1 MQIQE
6 VKSQADWRLFHQ
18 VPHQVYRNDPNW
30 ICPLE
35 GDIRNIFHPDEN
47 KAFADGEAALW
58 VLLGEKGRPEGRIA
72 AFIDHDRNKKQAFPL
87 GGIGFFECVNNAGYA
102 TALFQKAESWL
113 KERGAKAVDAP
124 INFGERDKF
133 WGLLVKGFD
142 PPLFQEN
149 YHPAW
154 YRDFFDNLG
163 YQPFEQIL
171 TLKGKS
177 TEMDLT
183 RLKSITDRIRAKG
196 ADIRVESYR
205 PEKLETYA
213 RDFCAVYNAS
223 FAHFEHFKPIE
234 PAQIIKLMNQV
245 KAVIDPGIICIAY
258 YEGHPAAFCA
268 LFPDVNFL
276 LKPAKGRLN
285 WRTIPFFFL
294 RRAMAKTFNA
304 KGIGFGVHPD
314 FQSKGVFPFIVEFL
328 ASSDNIKK
336 YPYMYLTTI
345 RAHNAEIIALYRRLN
360 VGVDRVHI
368 AFRKALEPGV
378 PIEPFPF
385 IEV

>member
-1 MQIQE
+1 MQILE
-6 VKSQADWRLFHQ
+6 VKSQNEWRLFHK
-18 VPHQVYRNDPNW
+18 VPHLVYRNDPNW

-35 GDIRNIFHPDEN
+35 GDIRSIFNPAEN

-58 VLLGEKGRPEGRIA
+58 VLLDEKGRPAGRIA
-72 AFIDHDRNKKQAFPL
+72 AFIDHDRNKKQPYPL
-87 GGIGFFECVNNAGYA
+87 GGIGFFECINNAGFA
-102 TALFQKAESWL
+102 RALFEKAEDWL
-113 KERGAKAVDAP
+113 KERGANAVDAP

-154 YRDFFDNLG
+154 YRAFFENRG

-183 RLKSITDRIRAKG
+183 RLKSISDRIRAKG

-205 PEKLETYA
+205 PEKLEQYA
-213 RDFCAVYNAS
+213 RDFCEVYNAS

-258 YEGHPAAFCA
+258 YEGRPAAFCA

-276 LKPAKGRLN
+276 LRHAKGRLN
-285 WRTIPFFFL
+285 WRTLPGFFL
-294 RRAMAKTFNA
+294 RRALAKTFNA

-314 FQSKGVFPFIVEFL
+314 YQSKGVFPFIIEFL

-360 VGVDRVHI
+360 VEVDRVHI
-368 AFRKALEPGV
+368 AYRKALEPGV